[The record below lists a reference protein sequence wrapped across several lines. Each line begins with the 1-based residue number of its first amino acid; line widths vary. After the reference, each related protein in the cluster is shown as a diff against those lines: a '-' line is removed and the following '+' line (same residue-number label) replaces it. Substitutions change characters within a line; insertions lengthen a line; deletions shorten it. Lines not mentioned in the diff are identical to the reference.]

1 MHGLGQAGCRGKA
14 RQGKATAL
22 IYPDTEPAAHKGKGR
37 RQRWSQ
43 WGWRGCGGVD
53 VKKQMM
59 GNWNEIGAAA
69 DYVNKHHTA
78 GAASG
83 LVPNA
88 RHLAAGTNL
97 FSRFQQ
103 SS

>member
-1 MHGLGQAGCRGKA
+1 
-14 RQGKATAL
+14 
-22 IYPDTEPAAHKGKGR
+22 
-37 RQRWSQ
+37 
-43 WGWRGCGGVD
+43 VD